1 MISNGFQQ
9 GWYLDRYRDTS
20 EWHYKRK
27 LQKHAS
33 LSSYIFQFP
42 FQVFTF
48 MSLVENNN
56 PAHICTEL
64 FYSLVTIGEQ
74 CFMVSSATCI
84 S

>member
-1 MISNGFQQ
+1 MDFIRVGILIDIEILQNDISKESF
-9 GWYLDRYRDTS
+9 
-20 EWHYKRK
+20 
-27 LQKHAS
+27 QKHAS

-48 MSLVENNN
+48 MNLVENNI